1 MYKHNI
7 VMYHE
12 SVISIRIVQKKKN
25 NNNNILYE
33 CITKIHWTGKS
44 YIRLFHYLAA
54 GNRECFIQAIEGF
67 FSNGS
72 RSNRPQTKSAP
83 SQIGPKPNRPQ
94 IKSAPVKSA
103 PSQIGPSQ
111 IGPKSNRP
119 QIKSLYYYVFFLFNV
134 FHSFFHTGKSHV
146 RHLCCFLLSTCKGK
160 YFLNSLDTIQQNI

>member
-1 MYKHNI
+1 MKYTHLYKHNI

-94 IKSAPVKSA
+94 VKSGDLVVV
-103 PSQIGPSQ
+103 QY
-111 IGPKSNRP
+111 K
-119 QIKSLYYYVFFLFNV
+119 
-134 FHSFFHTGKSHV
+134 
-146 RHLCCFLLSTCKGK
+146 
-160 YFLNSLDTIQQNI
+160 

>member
-1 MYKHNI
+1 MKYTHLYKHNI

-72 RSNRPQTKSAP
+72 RSNRSQTKSAP
-83 SQIGPKPNRPQ
+83 Y
-94 IKSAPVKSA
+94 
-103 PSQIGPSQ
+103 QIGPSQ

-119 QIKSLYYYVFFLFNV
+119 QIKSLYYYGFFYLMCFTLFFTPGNHMSAICV
-134 FHSFFHTGKSHV
+134 VSYCQHAKV
-146 RHLCCFLLSTCKGK
+146 
-160 YFLNSLDTIQQNI
+160 NIS

>member
-1 MYKHNI
+1 MFK
-7 VMYHE
+7 
-12 SVISIRIVQKKKN
+12 RKKT
-25 NNNNILYE
+25 NNNILYE

-67 FSNGS
+67 FQMVAG
-72 RSNRPQTKSAP
+72 
-83 SQIGPKPNRPQ
+83 QIGPKPNRPQ
-94 IKSAPVKSA
+94 IKSA

-119 QIKSLYYYVFFLFNV
+119 QIKSLYYYGFFLCNV
-134 FHSFFHTGKSHV
+134 FHSFFHTGNSHV

>member
-1 MYKHNI
+1 MKYTHLYKHNI

-67 FSNGS
+67 FQMVAG
-72 RSNRPQTKSAP
+72 
-83 SQIGPKPNRPQ
+83 QIGPQ
-94 IKSAPVKSA
+94 I
-103 PSQIGPSQ
+103 Q

-119 QIKSLYYYVFFLFNV
+119 QSNRPQVKSAPDQIIVLLWVFFM
-134 FHSFFHTGKSHV
+134 
-146 RHLCCFLLSTCKGK
+146 
-160 YFLNSLDTIQQNI
+160 

>member
-1 MYKHNI
+1 
-7 VMYHE
+7 MYHE

-67 FSNGS
+67 FSNCS
-72 RSNRPQTKSAP
+72 RSNRPQT
-83 SQIGPKPNRPQ
+83 
-94 IKSAPVKSA
+94 KSA

>member
-1 MYKHNI
+1 MKYTHLYKHNI

-83 SQIGPKPNRPQ
+83 SQIGPKPNRSQ
-94 IKSAPVKSA
+94 IKSAPNK
-103 PSQIGPSQ
+103 IG
-111 IGPKSNRP
+111 I
-119 QIKSLYYYVFFLFNV
+119 LLFFFFLLNYTYGYYWLVVHNDIMFIQMSI
-134 FHSFFHTGKSHV
+134 FHKI
-146 RHLCCFLLSTCKGK
+146 
-160 YFLNSLDTIQQNI
+160 SLV

>member
-1 MYKHNI
+1 MKYTHLYKHNI

-54 GNRECFIQAIEGF
+54 GNSECFIQAIEGF
-67 FSNGS
+67 FSNCS

-83 SQIGPKPNRPQ
+83 N
-94 IKSAPVKSA
+94 
-103 PSQIGPSQ
+103 QIGPSQ

-119 QIKSLYYYVFFLFNV
+119 QPNRPQVKSVPDQIIVLLCFFF
-134 FHSFFHTGKSHV
+134 
-146 RHLCCFLLSTCKGK
+146 
-160 YFLNSLDTIQQNI
+160 I

>member
-1 MYKHNI
+1 MKYTHLYKHNI

-94 IKSAPVKSA
+94 IKSAPSK
-103 PSQIGPSQ
+103 IGPSQ

-119 QIKSLYYYVFFLFNV
+119 QIKSLYYYGFFYLMCFTLFFTPGNHMSAICV
-134 FHSFFHTGKSHV
+134 VSYCQHAKV
-146 RHLCCFLLSTCKGK
+146 
-160 YFLNSLDTIQQNI
+160 NIS